1 MRKTRGRCRSS
12 FFLKEAKQPLCVA
25 PHHTLHKEKGTFGT
39 RLASFSRLRMEGKA
53 FAFFH
58 IEITLSFSSL
68 FSFLPQKDS
77 LPSLHFHDK
86 ACG

>member
-1 MRKTRGRCRSS
+1 RQLPVFVSLHVTRSTRK
-12 FFLKEAKQPLCVA
+12 KE
-25 PHHTLHKEKGTFGT
+25 
-39 RLASFSRLRMEGKA
+39 RLAHASRVFSRLRMEGKA